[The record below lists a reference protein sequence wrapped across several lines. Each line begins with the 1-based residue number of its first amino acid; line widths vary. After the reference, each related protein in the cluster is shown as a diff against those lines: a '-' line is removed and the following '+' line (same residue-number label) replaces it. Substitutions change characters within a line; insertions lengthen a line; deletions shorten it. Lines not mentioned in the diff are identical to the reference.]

1 MRIAFFLGIFPA
13 LSETFVI
20 DQITGLIDRGH
31 EVDIY
36 ATGKPDNPKMHASVS
51 KYNLLDRTYYR
62 PSMPENFF
70 VRYLKGL
77 WLFLVNFFRDP
88 QLLIRSLNVF
98 RYGKPAASLRYFYC
112 AIPFLGRSPSYDILH
127 CHFGMHGLI
136 GLYMRNLGALSGKL
150 VTTFH
155 GYDVNGAP
163 RKFGQDLYQQLFQ
176 TGDLYTVNT
185 TFTADKAL
193 ALGCPQEKLIKLPIG
208 VNLSEY
214 PAQAHPFPP
223 QQPIEILTVGRL
235 VEKKGIEYSIKAVA
249 KAIASHANL
258 RYRIVGEG
266 PLRTSLEELI
276 NQLGL
281 SDQIQLVGGK
291 TKEEVRQLYAK
302 AHIFILSSVTAANGD
317 QEGQGLVLQEA
328 QAMGIPVLSTL
339 HNGIPDGILDGKTG
353 FLVPERDIDALAEKL
368 QYLIEHPEA
377 HAVMGKAGRAFIETH
392 YDIDKLNNHLVLAY
406 QALLDSSEPTFAEDH
421 LQVPLLN

>member
-51 KYNLLDRTYYR
+51 KYNLLERTCYR
-62 PSMPENFF
+62 PAMPENFF
-70 VRYLKGL
+70 LRFLKGL
-77 WLFLVNFFRDP
+77 WLFLVNFPRDP

-98 RYGKPAASLRYFYC
+98 RYGKPAASLRYFYSV
-112 AIPFLGRSPSYDILH
+112 IPLLDRIPDYDIIH
-127 CHFGMHGLI
+127 GHFGMHGLI
-136 GLYMRNLGALSGKL
+136 GLYMRNLGAIRGKL

-163 RKFGQDLYQQLFQ
+163 RQYGQDLYQQLFQ

-193 ALGCPQEKLIKLPIG
+193 ALGCPKEKIIKLPIG
-208 VNLSEY
+208 VNLWEY
-214 PAQAHPFPP
+214 PVQAHPFHP

-249 KAIASHANL
+249 KAIASHPNL
-258 RYRIVGEG
+258 SYRIVGEG
-266 PLRTSLEELI
+266 PLRPALEALI

-281 SDQIQLVGGK
+281 SDQIQLLGGK
-291 TKEEVRQLYAK
+291 TKAEVRQLYAK

-328 QAMGIPVLSTL
+328 QAMGVPVLSTW
-339 HNGIPDGILDGKTG
+339 HNGIPDGIQDGVTG
-353 FLVPERDIDALAEKL
+353 FLVPERDVDALTEKL

-377 HAVMGKAGRAFIETH
+377 HAAMGQAGRAFIEKH
-392 YDIDKLNNHLVLAY
+392 YNIDKLNNDLVLAY
-406 QALLDSSEPTFAEDH
+406 QTLLDSADPTLAKAN
-421 LQVPLLN
+421 LQPLLN